1 MAYQPKS
8 YRKFIAGAAAVAV
21 VAPVVAP
28 VASLAAVNFSD
39 VEGQYVDAVEFLVS
53 KGIQGKP
60 MVLSELMKISLVKM
74 QQFSLLKL

>member
-28 VASLAAVNFSD
+28 VASLAAANFSD
-39 VEGQYVDAVEFLVS
+39 VEGQYVPAVEFLAN
-53 KGIQGKP
+53 
-60 MVLSELMKISLVKM
+60 
-74 QQFSLLKL
+74 

>member
-28 VASLAAVNFSD
+28 VASLAATNFTD
-39 VEGQYVDAVEFLVS
+39 VEGQYVHAVEFLAS
-53 KGIQGKP
+53 KGIQGYGNGIFRN
-60 MVLSELMKISLVKM
+60 S
-74 QQFSLLKL
+74 

>member
-28 VASLAAVNFSD
+28 VASLAAANFTD
-39 VEGQYVDAVEFLVS
+39 VEGQYVEAVEFLAS
-53 KGIQGKP
+53 KGIKG
-60 MVLSELMKISLVKM
+60 I
-74 QQFSLLKL
+74 LKWYFWNS